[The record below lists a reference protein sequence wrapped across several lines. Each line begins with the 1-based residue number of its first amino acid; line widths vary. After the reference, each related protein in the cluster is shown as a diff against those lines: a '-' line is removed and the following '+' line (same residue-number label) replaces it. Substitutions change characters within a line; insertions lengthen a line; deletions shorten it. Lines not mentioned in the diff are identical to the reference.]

1 MTSNYLANIPKLK
14 GRENYEEWCFAVQN
28 VLVLENMASAITQR
42 LAASSTE
49 TQNSDDA
56 KAKAKL
62 VLTIDPS
69 LYVHI
74 KYAATTY
81 DLWEKLKNLFDDTS
95 YTRKIGLL
103 RKLINIRLENCDS
116 MTQYVTQIVET
127 SQRLQGTGFKIS
139 DEWIGALMLAGLPE
153 KYGPMLM
160 AIEHSGIEIS
170 ADVIKTKLM
179 DMCSEVGSVSVSCSE
194 TAFAANNRQ
203 RIKYNGNPKYDPKLT
218 VTSKPVKVIK
228 CYRCK
233 QTGHYKNQC
242 PTNSE
247 ISKRKQSNAFS
258 AIFLSGK
265 FNCDNWYID
274 SGASKHM
281 TARKEYVVNPSYE
294 HKTKEIIVANK
305 TCVPVLCSGDVN
317 IITVVNDVEYDITV
331 SDVLCVPSL
340 TTNLLSVSRLIEN
353 GNNVVFKEKCCYIY
367 NQQGTLVGKAEQ
379 VDGVYRLYTKD
390 VEQILAATA
399 KTSSETWHRR
409 LGHIN
414 SASMNKMKNGAAEGI
429 SYTDI
434 ANIDKYKCTV
444 CCKGKQ
450 TRHSFQ
456 PSSSNTENV
465 LDLVH
470 SDVCGPMENVSIGG
484 SRYYILFVDDHS
496 KMAFIYFMKAKSEAF
511 KYFKEFQS
519 MVENQKNRKI
529 KVFRTDNGGEYCNKD
544 FDKYLKQQGII
555 HQRTNAYTPEN
566 GVCERMNRSLVEKAR
581 CLIFDASLHKKFWA
595 EAMHTSVY
603 LRNRSVVT
611 GLNDMTPYEVWTGN
625 KPNLS
630 HVRIFGSKV
639 MMHIPKEKRLK
650 WDEKARELILVGYAE
665 NVKGYRVYDPENN
678 SVTTS
683 RDIIIMEKAE
693 NTVDIPIECKD
704 SAEDQE
710 HEEKE
715 ESSFNDTD
723 IDDEKDITYVPDAS
737 SVSDTYDSSDT
748 HSTASESDESVI
760 NVNQEVTD
768 KRVRK
773 IPDRF
778 GYNHLCITEP
788 EDHNV
793 TDITLEEA
801 LNGPESKH
809 WRESMEEEL
818 ESFRKNDAWELVD
831 KPHDSTV
838 VQCKWVFKKKYDSV
852 GEVRYRA
859 RLVAKGFAQK
869 AGIDYH
875 ETFSPVLRYTTLRLL
890 FSLSVKLNLDI
901 RHLDVTTAFLNGY
914 LNECLEPT
922 RQLVNAIL
930 EARSDLT
937 KIATTQIVTRFFE
950 GRHGHVHVGFERF
963 CHSPLGLMVG
973 SNFFQKSAPVIVFD
987 LPYERLHFALEGSRS
1002 RLGVEYAFAR
1012 RRAAFLAL
1020 INSRTSAGRARR
1032 YEIAGTFLC
1041 HCLTTNLMCLVRT
1054 PTAVSMSLLDV
1065 ISFGITLRLEV
1076 STSSSAVDTRFQ
1088 SMIVFVLVG
1097 CSLPINEPSLSSTEG
1112 SLLPRFTSRSQ
1123 LSSDLV
1129 SRLLISRDLVFLVCD
1144 LRWLGDV
1151 LWITSAEYSVAHFP
1165 NSNMLFSR
1173 PRALNGI
1180 SEIAFGLWRP
1190 TKITAESTRLGKLR
1204 ALDHS
1209 QHEHIGGN
1217 VLSEWTGTGY
1227 VCLAVTGLGG
1237 SRVPFLTGSVSTLG
1251 GVLLNHLLV
1260 TGVRPRN

>member
-1 MTSNYLANIPKLK
+1 
-14 GRENYEEWCFAVQN
+14 
-28 VLVLENMASAITQR
+28 
-42 LAASSTE
+42 
-49 TQNSDDA
+49 
-56 KAKAKL
+56 
-62 VLTIDPS
+62 
-69 LYVHI
+69 
-74 KYAATTY
+74 
-81 DLWEKLKNLFDDTS
+81 
-95 YTRKIGLL
+95 
-103 RKLINIRLENCDS
+103 
-116 MTQYVTQIVET
+116 
-127 SQRLQGTGFKIS
+127 
-139 DEWIGALMLAGLPE
+139 
-153 KYGPMLM
+153 
-160 AIEHSGIEIS
+160 
-170 ADVIKTKLM
+170 
-179 DMCSEVGSVSVSCSE
+179 
-194 TAFAANNRQ
+194 
-203 RIKYNGNPKYDPKLT
+203 
-218 VTSKPVKVIK
+218 
-228 CYRCK
+228 
-233 QTGHYKNQC
+233 
-242 PTNSE
+242 
-247 ISKRKQSNAFS
+247 
-258 AIFLSGK
+258 
-265 FNCDNWYID
+265 
-274 SGASKHM
+274 M

-555 HQRTNAYTPEN
+555 HQRTNAYTPEQN

-748 HSTASESDESVI
+748 HSTASELDESII

-875 ETFSPVLRYTTLRLL
+875 ETFPQCYVILL
-890 FSLSVKLNLDI
+890 
-901 RHLDVTTAFLNGY
+901 
-914 LNECLEPT
+914 
-922 RQLVNAIL
+922 
-930 EARSDLT
+930 
-937 KIATTQIVTRFFE
+937 
-950 GRHGHVHVGFERF
+950 
-963 CHSPLGLMVG
+963 
-973 SNFFQKSAPVIVFD
+973 
-987 LPYERLHFALEGSRS
+987 
-1002 RLGVEYAFAR
+1002 
-1012 RRAAFLAL
+1012 
-1020 INSRTSAGRARR
+1020 
-1032 YEIAGTFLC
+1032 
-1041 HCLTTNLMCLVRT
+1041 
-1054 PTAVSMSLLDV
+1054 
-1065 ISFGITLRLEV
+1065 
-1076 STSSSAVDTRFQ
+1076 
-1088 SMIVFVLVG
+1088 
-1097 CSLPINEPSLSSTEG
+1097 
-1112 SLLPRFTSRSQ
+1112 
-1123 LSSDLV
+1123 
-1129 SRLLISRDLVFLVCD
+1129 
-1144 LRWLGDV
+1144 
-1151 LWITSAEYSVAHFP
+1151 
-1165 NSNMLFSR
+1165 
-1173 PRALNGI
+1173 
-1180 SEIAFGLWRP
+1180 
-1190 TKITAESTRLGKLR
+1190 
-1204 ALDHS
+1204 
-1209 QHEHIGGN
+1209 
-1217 VLSEWTGTGY
+1217 
-1227 VCLAVTGLGG
+1227 
-1237 SRVPFLTGSVSTLG
+1237 
-1251 GVLLNHLLV
+1251 
-1260 TGVRPRN
+1260 

>member
-14 GRENYEEWCFAVQN
+14 GRENYEQWCFAVQN

-74 KYAATTY
+74 KHAATTY
-81 DLWEKLKNLFDDTS
+81 DLWEKLKNLMIPGIQE
-95 YTRKIGLL
+95 KLVCCV
-103 RKLINIRLENCDS
+103 LINIRLENCDS

-127 SQRLQGTGFKIS
+127 SQRLQGTGFKIL
-139 DEWIGALMLAGLPE
+139 DEWIGALMLAGLPK

-170 ADVIKTKLM
+170 VDVIKTKLM
-179 DMCSEVGSVSVSCSE
+179 DICSEVGSVSVSCSE

-203 RIKYNGNPKYDPKLT
+203 RIKYIGNPKYDQKLT

-317 IITVVNDVEYDITV
+317 IITVVKDVEYDITV
-331 SDVLCVPSL
+331 SDVLCIPSL

-414 SASMNKMKNGAAEGI
+414 SVSMNKMKNGAAEGI

-434 ANIDKYKCTV
+434 ANIDK
-444 CCKGKQ
+444 
-450 TRHSFQ
+450 
-456 PSSSNTENV
+456 
-465 LDLVH
+465 
-470 SDVCGPMENVSIGG
+470 
-484 SRYYILFVDDHS
+484 
-496 KMAFIYFMKAKSEAF
+496 
-511 KYFKEFQS
+511 
-519 MVENQKNRKI
+519 
-529 KVFRTDNGGEYCNKD
+529 
-544 FDKYLKQQGII
+544 
-555 HQRTNAYTPEN
+555 
-566 GVCERMNRSLVEKAR
+566 
-581 CLIFDASLHKKFWA
+581 W
-595 EAMHTSVY
+595 
-603 LRNRSVVT
+603 
-611 GLNDMTPYEVWTGN
+611 N

-639 MMHIPKEKRLK
+639 MMHISKEKRLK

-665 NVKGYRVYDPENN
+665 NVKGYRVYDSENN

-748 HSTASESDESVI
+748 HSTASESDESII

-773 IPDRF
+773 ISDRF

-809 WRESMEEEL
+809 WRE
-818 ESFRKNDAWELVD
+818 
-831 KPHDSTV
+831 
-838 VQCKWVFKKKYDSV
+838 
-852 GEVRYRA
+852 
-859 RLVAKGFAQK
+859 
-869 AGIDYH
+869 
-875 ETFSPVLRYTTLRLL
+875 
-890 FSLSVKLNLDI
+890 
-901 RHLDVTTAFLNGY
+901 
-914 LNECLEPT
+914 
-922 RQLVNAIL
+922 
-930 EARSDLT
+930 
-937 KIATTQIVTRFFE
+937 
-950 GRHGHVHVGFERF
+950 HG
-963 CHSPLGLMVG
+963 
-973 SNFFQKSAPVIVFD
+973 
-987 LPYERLHFALEGSRS
+987 
-1002 RLGVEYAFAR
+1002 
-1012 RRAAFLAL
+1012 
-1020 INSRTSAGRARR
+1020 
-1032 YEIAGTFLC
+1032 
-1041 HCLTTNLMCLVRT
+1041 
-1054 PTAVSMSLLDV
+1054 
-1065 ISFGITLRLEV
+1065 
-1076 STSSSAVDTRFQ
+1076 
-1088 SMIVFVLVG
+1088 
-1097 CSLPINEPSLSSTEG
+1097 
-1112 SLLPRFTSRSQ
+1112 
-1123 LSSDLV
+1123 
-1129 SRLLISRDLVFLVCD
+1129 
-1144 LRWLGDV
+1144 
-1151 LWITSAEYSVAHFP
+1151 
-1165 NSNMLFSR
+1165 
-1173 PRALNGI
+1173 
-1180 SEIAFGLWRP
+1180 
-1190 TKITAESTRLGKLR
+1190 
-1204 ALDHS
+1204 
-1209 QHEHIGGN
+1209 
-1217 VLSEWTGTGY
+1217 
-1227 VCLAVTGLGG
+1227 
-1237 SRVPFLTGSVSTLG
+1237 G
-1251 GVLLNHLLV
+1251 GV
-1260 TGVRPRN
+1260 GIIQEE